1 MNQEQIETNDLFKG
15 AYFLAR
21 CCRLKETK
29 FIDNHQV
36 RFILEGEQILEEDQR
51 YHTGQ
56 GNVEPLRF
64 KASLNYLRKLLTE
77 TLNTHNHGEKND
89 KERRTKTY

>member
-1 MNQEQIETNDLFKG
+1 MNQEIETNDLFRG
-15 AYFLAR
+15 AYLLSQR
-21 CCRLKETK
+21 CSLKETK
-29 FIDNHQV
+29 FIDDHQV
-36 RFILEGEQILEEDQR
+36 RFILEGEKILEEDKL

-77 TLNTHNHGEKND
+77 TLKTHKPDERND
-89 KERRTKTY
+89 RKRRPVAY